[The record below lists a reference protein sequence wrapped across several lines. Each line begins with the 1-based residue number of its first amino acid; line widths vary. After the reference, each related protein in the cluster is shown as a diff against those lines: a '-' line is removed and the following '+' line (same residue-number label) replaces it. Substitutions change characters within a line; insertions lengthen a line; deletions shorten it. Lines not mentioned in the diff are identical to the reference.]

1 MESALFSGLQ
11 GLFLGVANL
20 GLGQVIMIL
29 VGSALLYLGIK
40 KGYEPL
46 LLVPIGFGAILVNI
60 PLADMMGEEGFLR
73 FFYDAGVLTEVF
85 PLLIFIGIGAMTDFQ
100 PLLENPKIILLGA
113 AGQFGIFLTLLLALA
128 LGFDKL
134 DAVAVAIIGACDGPT
149 AIYVSSKFA
158 PHLLGAMIDFG
169 PVLANPIVLLF
180 GAAGQFGI
188 FLTLFLALWLGF
200 LRQEAVSIA
209 VIGACDGPTAIFVT
223 SRYAPALL
231 PAVSIAAYSYMSLV
245 PLIQPPIMRLL
256 TTDRER
262 KIVMGVVKQPVS
274 KTTKILFPIVVTIF
288 ASILAP
294 KGAPLIGTV
303 MLGNLMKESGV
314 VDRLKSASE
323 NEIANIV
330 TLLLGLCIGA
340 TMEADK
346 FLRAQTLLILGL
358 GFVAISLDT
367 AVGVLF
373 GKLMCFLTGGKINPL
388 IGAAGISA
396 FPMSAR
402 VVQAE
407 GQKYN
412 KKNYLLMHA
421 MSANAGGQ
429 IGSVIAAAVMLS
441 VLQGMGII
449 GG

>member
-1 MESALFSGLQ
+1 MESALVSGIQ
-11 GLFLGVANL
+11 GLFLGVLNL
-20 GLGQVIMIL
+20 GPQHVIMIL
-29 VGSALLYLGIK
+29 IGSVLLYLGIVR
-40 KGYEPL
+40 GYEPL

-60 PLADMMGEEGFLR
+60 PLSEMMAEGGFIR
-73 FFYDAGVLTEVF
+73 FFYDAGVRTEIF
-85 PLLIFIGIGAMTDFQ
+85 PLLIFLGIGAMTDFQ

-113 AGQFGIFLTLLLALA
+113 AGQFGIFITLLLALA
-128 LGFDKL
+128 VGFDKL
-134 DAVAVAIIGACDGPT
+134 DAVAVSIIGACDGPT

-158 PHLLGAMIDFG
+158 PHLLGA
-169 PVLANPIVLLF
+169 
-180 GAAGQFGI
+180 
-188 FLTLFLALWLGF
+188 
-200 LRQEAVSIA
+200 VS
-209 VIGACDGPTAIFVT
+209 V
-223 SRYAPALL
+223 
-231 PAVSIAAYSYMSLV
+231 AAYSYMSLV
-245 PLIQPPIMRLL
+245 PLIQPPIMRAL
-256 TTDRER
+256 TTEKER
-262 KIVMGVVKQPVS
+262 MIVMGAVKQPIS
-274 KTTKILFPIVVTIF
+274 KTTKIMFPIIVTVF

-303 MLGNLMKESGV
+303 MFGNLMKECGV
-314 VDRLKSASE
+314 VDRLKRAAE
-323 NEIANIV
+323 NEITNIV

-346 FLRAQTLLILGL
+346 FLRGETLLVLGL
-358 GFVAISLDT
+358 GFIAISLDT

-402 VVQAE
+402 VVQAQ

-441 VLQGMGII
+441 VLQGMGIV
-449 GG
+449 GQ

>member
-1 MESALFSGLQ
+1 MESALAAGFQ
-11 GLFLGVANL
+11 GLLLGVVNL
-20 GLGQVIMIL
+20 GPGQVIMLLIGAL
-29 VGSALLYLGIK
+29 LLYLGIS

-60 PLADMMGEEGFLR
+60 PLADMMGKEGFLR
-73 FFYDAGVLTEVF
+73 YFYDNGVLTEVF

-128 LGFDKL
+128 LGFEKL

-158 PHLLGAMIDFG
+158 PHMLGA
-169 PVLANPIVLLF
+169 
-180 GAAGQFGI
+180 
-188 FLTLFLALWLGF
+188 
-200 LRQEAVSIA
+200 VS
-209 VIGACDGPTAIFVT
+209 V
-223 SRYAPALL
+223 
-231 PAVSIAAYSYMSLV
+231 AAYSYMSLV
-245 PLIQPPIMRLL
+245 PLIQPPIMRAL
-256 TTDRER
+256 TSEKER
-262 KIVMGVVKQPVS
+262 RIVMGVAKREPIS
-274 KTTKILFPIVVTIF
+274 KTTKIVFPIVVTIF

-303 MLGNLMKESGV
+303 MLGNLMRESGV
-314 VDRLKSASE
+314 VDRLKAAAE
-323 NEIANIV
+323 NEITNIV

-340 TMEADK
+340 TMEAGN
-346 FLRAQTLLILGL
+346 FLRGETLLILCL
-358 GFVAISLDT
+358 GFIAISLDT

-373 GKLMCFLTGGKINPL
+373 GKVMCALTGGKINPL

-402 VVQAE
+402 VVQVE

>member
-1 MESALFSGLQ
+1 MESALVSGLQ
-11 GLFLGVANL
+11 GLLLGVTNL
-20 GLGQVIMIL
+20 RPEHVVMLLIASG
-29 VGSALLYLGIK
+29 LLYLGIK

-46 LLVPIGFGAILVNI
+46 LLLPIGFGAILVNI
-60 PLADMMGEEGFLR
+60 PLADMMGKEGFLR
-73 FFYDAGVLTEVF
+73 FFYDVGVLTEIF

-149 AIYVSSKFA
+149 AIYVSAKFA
-158 PHLLGAMIDFG
+158 PHMLGA
-169 PVLANPIVLLF
+169 
-180 GAAGQFGI
+180 
-188 FLTLFLALWLGF
+188 
-200 LRQEAVSIA
+200 VS
-209 VIGACDGPTAIFVT
+209 V
-223 SRYAPALL
+223 
-231 PAVSIAAYSYMSLV
+231 AAYSYMSLV
-245 PLIQPPIMRLL
+245 PLIQPPIMRAL
-256 TTDRER
+256 TTEKER
-262 KIVMGVVKQPVS
+262 QIIMGAVRQPVS

-346 FLRAQTLLILGL
+346 FLRGQTLLILAL
-358 GFVAISLDT
+358 GFIAISLDT
-367 AVGVLF
+367 AVGIMF
-373 GKLMCFLTGGKINPL
+373 GKLMCLLTGGKVNPL

-402 VVQAE
+402 VVQVE

-441 VLQGMGII
+441 VLQGMGIV

>member
-1 MESALFSGLQ
+1 METALVSGLQ
-11 GLFLGVANL
+11 GLFAGIVNL
-20 GLGQVIMIL
+20 SPGHVIMLGIACL
-29 VGSALLYLGIK
+29 LLYLGIK

-60 PLADMMGEEGFLR
+60 PLADLMGKEGFLR
-73 FFYDAGVLTEVF
+73 FFYDTGVLTEIF
-85 PLLIFIGIGAMTDFQ
+85 PLLIFVGIGAMTDFQ

-134 DAVAVAIIGACDGPT
+134 DAVAVAVIGACDGPT

-158 PHLLGAMIDFG
+158 PHMLGA
-169 PVLANPIVLLF
+169 
-180 GAAGQFGI
+180 
-188 FLTLFLALWLGF
+188 
-200 LRQEAVSIA
+200 VS
-209 VIGACDGPTAIFVT
+209 V
-223 SRYAPALL
+223 
-231 PAVSIAAYSYMSLV
+231 AAYSYMSLV
-245 PLIQPPIMRLL
+245 PLIQPPIMRAL
-256 TTDRER
+256 TTNKER
-262 KIVMGVVKQPVS
+262 QIVMGSAKRQRIS
-274 KTTKILFPIVVTIF
+274 KTTKIVFPIVVTIF

-294 KGAPLIGTV
+294 KGAPLIGTI
-303 MLGNLMKESGV
+303 MLGNLMRESGC

-323 NEIANIV
+323 NEITNIV

-340 TMEADK
+340 TMEANN
-346 FLRAQTLLILGL
+346 FLRAQTLLVLGL
-358 GFVAISLDT
+358 GFVAICLDT

-373 GKLMCFLTGGKINPL
+373 GKLMCMLTGGKINPL

-402 VVQAE
+402 VVQTE

-441 VLQGMGII
+441 VLQGMGIV

>member
-1 MESALFSGLQ
+1 MESAIISGLQ
-11 GLFLGVANL
+11 GLSSGVTNLGVAHL
-20 GLGQVIMIL
+20 IMFLI
-29 VGSALLYLGIK
+29 GAALLYLGIQ

-60 PLADMMGEEGFLR
+60 PLADLMGEEGFLR
-73 FFYDAGVLTEVF
+73 FFYDIGVRTEVF
-85 PLLIFIGIGAMTDFQ
+85 PLLIFVGIGAMTDFQ

-128 LGFDKL
+128 VGFDKL

-149 AIYVSSKFA
+149 AIYVSSKYA
-158 PHLLGAMIDFG
+158 PHMLGA
-169 PVLANPIVLLF
+169 
-180 GAAGQFGI
+180 
-188 FLTLFLALWLGF
+188 
-200 LRQEAVSIA
+200 VS
-209 VIGACDGPTAIFVT
+209 V
-223 SRYAPALL
+223 
-231 PAVSIAAYSYMSLV
+231 AAYSYMSLV

-256 TTDRER
+256 TTERE
-262 KIVMGVVKQPVS
+262 KKVVMGAVRQPVS
-274 KTTKILFPIVVTIF
+274 RTTKILFPIVVTVF

-314 VDRLKSASE
+314 VERLKKASE

-346 FLRAQTLLILGL
+346 FLRAQTLLVLAL
-358 GFVAISLDT
+358 GFIAICLDT
-367 AVGVLF
+367 VVGILF
-373 GKLMCFLTGGKINPL
+373 GKLMCLLTGGKINPL

-402 VVQAE
+402 VVQVE

-441 VLQGMGII
+441 VLQGMGIV
-449 GG
+449 

>member
-1 MESALFSGLQ
+1 MESALISGFQ
-11 GLFLGVANL
+11 GLASGITNLGVD
-20 GLGQVIMIL
+20 QVIMIL

-60 PLADMMGEEGFLR
+60 PLADLMGEEGFLR
-73 FFYDAGVLTEVF
+73 FFYDIGVRTEIF
-85 PLLIFIGIGAMTDFQ
+85 PLLIFVGIGAMTDFQ

-128 LGFDKL
+128 VGFDKL

-149 AIYVSSKFA
+149 AIYVSAKFA
-158 PHLLGAMIDFG
+158 PHMLGA
-169 PVLANPIVLLF
+169 
-180 GAAGQFGI
+180 
-188 FLTLFLALWLGF
+188 
-200 LRQEAVSIA
+200 VS
-209 VIGACDGPTAIFVT
+209 V
-223 SRYAPALL
+223 
-231 PAVSIAAYSYMSLV
+231 AAYSYMSLV

-262 KIVMGVVKQPVS
+262 KIVMGAAKQPVS
-274 KTTKILFPIVVTIF
+274 RATKILFPIVVTVF

-314 VDRLKSASE
+314 VDRLKKASE

-346 FLRAQTLLILGL
+346 FLRAQTLMVLAL
-358 GFVAISLDT
+358 GFVAICLDT
-367 AVGVLF
+367 VVGILF
-373 GKLMCFLTGGKINPL
+373 GKLMCVLSGGKINPL

-402 VVQAE
+402 VVQVE

-429 IGSVIAAAVMLS
+429 IGSVIAAAIMLS
-441 VLQGMGII
+441 VLAGMGIV
-449 GG
+449 